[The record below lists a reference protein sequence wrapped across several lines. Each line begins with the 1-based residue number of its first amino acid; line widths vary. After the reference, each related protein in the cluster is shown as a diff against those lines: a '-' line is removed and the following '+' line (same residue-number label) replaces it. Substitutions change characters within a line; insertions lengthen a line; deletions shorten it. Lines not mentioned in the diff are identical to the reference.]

1 MQVKYNLY
9 LLLKSIILSIVIS
22 LNIVKELTKF
32 RLTLSVVFSSFISY
46 FLGVE
51 VIDYIQVS
59 LLLIGG
65 ILIVGSSNIFNQII
79 EKDLDKL
86 MARTKNRPLPKKEI
100 SQRLALFI
108 AVICSLLGIFLMY
121 LINVKVAILA
131 SISLFLYTAVYT
143 PMKLISPLSV
153 FIGAIPGAFPFMIGW
168 VAATNNIGI
177 EAVTLFLMQF
187 FWQFPHF
194 WSIGW
199 SQNRDYQ
206 KAGFKMLPTGKK
218 DNSTSAQILF
228 YSFWA
233 VIISIIPFFGFT
245 GELKLSPIGLIV
257 VLLLGIFLI
266 YKSYKLFIDG
276 KNKNARKLMVT
287 SVIYLTFV
295 QLTFLFDKILN
306 L

>member
-1 MQVKYNLY
+1 M
-9 LLLKSIILSIVIS
+9 LLKLITLNNVIS

-51 VIDYIQVS
+51 IIDFTQLS
-59 LLLIGG
+59 LLLTGG

-86 MARTKNRPLPKKEI
+86 MARTKNRPLPKKKI
-100 SQRLALFI
+100 SQSLALLI
-108 AVICSLLGIFLMY
+108 ALICSLLGIFFMY
-121 LINVKVAILA
+121 LINVKAAILA
-131 SISLFLYTAVYT
+131 SISLFLYTAIYT
-143 PMKLISPLSV
+143 PMKLVSPLSV
-153 FIGAIPGAFPFMIGW
+153 FVGAIPGALPFMIGW
-168 VAATNNIGI
+168 VAATNSIGI
-177 EAVTLFLMQF
+177 EAITLFLMQF

-199 SQNRDYQ
+199 FQSRDYQ

-233 VIISIIPFFGFT
+233 VILSIIPFFGIT
-245 GELKLSPIGLIV
+245 GELKLSPIGLVV

-266 YKSYKLFIDG
+266 YKSYNLFIDG

-295 QLTFLFDKILN
+295 QLTFLFDKIFN

>member
-1 MQVKYNLY
+1 MC
-9 LLLKSIILSIVIS
+9 LKSVELSNGIS

-46 FLGVE
+46 FLGAD
-51 VIDYIQVS
+51 VINYVQVS
-59 LLLIGG
+59 LLMIGG

-86 MARTKNRPLPKKEI
+86 MARTKNRPLPKNEI
-100 SQRLALFI
+100 SQSLALLI

-121 LINVKVAILA
+121 LINLKVAILA
-131 SISLFLYTAVYT
+131 SISLFLYTAIYT

-168 VAATNNIGI
+168 VAATNDIGT

-199 SQNRDYQ
+199 SQSRDYQ

-218 DNSTSAQILF
+218 DSSTAAQILF

-245 GELKLSPIGLIV
+245 GELKLSSTGLII
-257 VLLLGIFLI
+257 VLLLGFFLI
-266 YKSYKLFIDG
+266 YKSYNLFIDG
-276 KNKNARKLMVT
+276 KNENARKLMVT